1 MWHRWQAPRLWNAE
15 ERCDA
20 WVDVLLD
27 DCRPGDE
34 KLEEEREAAGAEPL
48 AEARC
53 EVVKPDCV

>member
-1 MWHRWQAPRLWNAE
+1 M
-15 ERCDA
+15 
-20 WVDVLLD
+20 LD